1 MLFRL
6 QTKYKVALFITLIFI
21 IPGILMLY
29 LVETEQTDVVKT
41 FLSVGLVI
49 SISLLI
55 PISNGFAYFFVL
67 RDLREMNRFC
77 MNIREGRYDLFFS
90 LPNEDEDEPE
100 LVKIRRNM
108 NWMLREISKR
118 SASLESR
125 IIESEEMKQEFLDLS
140 LNDSLTCLYNRR
152 CFDCKIKEFVERTGQ
167 CCHARF
173 SLMFIDVDKFKQVN
187 DTLGHQTGD
196 NLLIRLGQIIKQ
208 FTRRDIDFPFRYG
221 GDEFCIII
229 SGDKMEKAVDIAERI
244 RHQYEVSAIAGST
257 LSIGIASFSALNGAP
272 DCCHHCDVDSSIH
285 NLIKTADRAV
295 YLSKHKGGNTITA
308 MEL

>member
-6 QTKYKVALFITLIFI
+6 QTRYKVALFITLIFI

-29 LVETEQTDVVKT
+29 LVETEQTDAVKT
-41 FLSVGLVI
+41 ALSVGLVI

-90 LPNEDEDEPE
+90 LPNEEEDEPE

-152 CFDCKIKEFVERTGQ
+152 CFDCKIKEFVERTG
-167 CCHARF
+167 HRHTGF
-173 SLMFIDVDKFKQVN
+173 FLMFIDVDKFKQVN
-187 DTLGHQTGD
+187 DTLGHQAGD
-196 NLLIRLGQIIKQ
+196 RLLVTLGQIVKES
-208 FTRRDIDFPFRYG
+208 TRKDMDLSFRYG
-221 GDEFCIII
+221 GDEFCVIV
-229 SGDKMEKAVDIAERI
+229 SGDEMEKAVDIAERI
-244 RHQYEVSAIAGST
+244 RYHYKESSVGGST
-257 LSIGIASFSALNGAP
+257 LSIGIAAFSGVNGAP
-272 DCCHHCDVDSSIH
+272 DCCHHCDVDNNIQ